1 MRRLIAIAAFV
12 ACFVPVARADEAAE
26 RILKGV
32 EQRLAAMG
40 VYRVDFAVE
49 AGDYRTTGT
58 YTVAGR
64 DFYLQADDT
73 EVYAE
78 AGVRREI
85 SRSKR
90 EIVVDSI
97 DAAAH
102 DIISNPSAGLAG
114 LTESFDSVTT
124 VGADGNYCITLTPK
138 QAGASHETITVV
150 VAKEGELPKAIIYNN
165 SSSGAITV
173 RLLTIAPSATGVPH
187 FDMSRYSGY
196 EVVEM

>member
-12 ACFVPVARADEAAE
+12 ACLVSVARADEAAE

-58 YTVAGR
+58 YTVAGC

-114 LTESFDSVTT
+114 LTESFDSTTT

-138 QAGASHETITVV
+138 AQSTVRETITVV

-165 SSSGAITV
+165 PSSGSITV
-173 RLLTIAPSATGVPH
+173 RLLAIAPSSAGVPR
-187 FDMSRYSGY
+187 FDASHYAGY

>member
-1 MRRLIAIAAFV
+1 MAIAAFV

-124 VGADGNYCITLTPK
+124 VGTDGNYRITLTPK

-187 FDMSRYSGY
+187 FDMSRYDGY

>member
-1 MRRLIAIAAFV
+1 MAIAAFV

-85 SRSKR
+85 SRAKR

-124 VGADGNYCITLTPK
+124 VGTDGNYRITLTPK
-138 QAGASHETITVV
+138 QTGASHETITVV

-165 SSSGAITV
+165 PSSGAITV
-173 RLLTIAPSATGVPH
+173 RLLTIAQSATGVPR
-187 FDMSRYSGY
+187 FDMSRYAGY

>member
-1 MRRLIAIAAFV
+1 MAIAAFV
-12 ACFVPVARADEAAE
+12 ACFVSMARADEAAE

-49 AGDYRTTGT
+49 VGDYRTTGT

-85 SRSKR
+85 SRAKR

-114 LTESFDSVTT
+114 LTESFDSVTA
-124 VGADGNYCITLTPK
+124 VGTDGNYRITLTPK
-138 QAGASHETITVV
+138 TESVSHETITVV

-173 RLLTIAPSATGVPH
+173 QLLTIAPSATGVPH
-187 FDMSRYSGY
+187 FDMSRYEGY

>member
-1 MRRLIAIAAFV
+1 MAIAAFV
-12 ACFVPVARADEAAE
+12 ACFVSMARADEAAE

-64 DFYLQADDT
+64 DFYLLADDT

-124 VGADGNYCITLTPK
+124 VGTDGNYRITLTPK

-187 FDMSRYSGY
+187 FDMSRYAGY